1 MSRVKT
7 LLNNTLIFTVSEFA
21 SKLLAFFMLPVYTR
35 VMTTEA
41 FGASDLINSTV
52 GLLMP
57 IFTLSISNAALRFAM
72 NKNDDTS
79 YVFSFGI
86 KIILGG
92 FGILLLAFPL
102 FSKIPIIN
110 DYLFWFY
117 AIYLTSALSNYLNQ
131 FARGINKIKLVGIS
145 GVLNTV
151 IVIVSN
157 IILLVV
163 FHMGVAGYL
172 ASFIISY
179 VIGSIVLFVG
189 GGMYRYLTVQPS
201 ERSLRKN
208 MLQYSIPFAPN
219 SLSWW
224 LNNTAN
230 RYIIIAFCGV
240 SQVGLFSAAARI
252 PTILVTL
259 QNIFLQAWL
268 LSAISE
274 YESEDKSEF
283 FTKGYKFLNVTML
296 LGCSVLIAFI
306 KPISSFLL
314 SAEFYIAWKYIPFL
328 LISVIFGALSGFLGS
343 LYSASTKTNMLFVT
357 TLAGGIVSVGINFLL
372 VPLLGPLGA
381 SIASVL
387 AYITVWIMRLIDT
400 RRFVKLKLNLVGD
413 CFGYVMITAQA
424 FAMISL
430 PSTVTYVGS
439 VVVFIIVLLLNL
451 EELKSIYLRVHN
463 WQLNR
468 GHFRSENH

>member
-7 LLNNTLIFTVSEFA
+7 LLNNTLVFTVSEFA

-72 NKNDDTS
+72 NKDDDTS

-86 KIILGG
+86 KVIFAG
-92 FGILLLAFPL
+92 FILLILAVPL
-102 FSKIPIIN
+102 FLRINIIN

-117 AIYLTSALSNYLNQ
+117 AIYITSALSNYLNQ

-151 IVIVSN
+151 VVIVSN

-163 FHMGVAGYL
+163 FHLGVIGYL
-172 ASFIISY
+172 VSFIISY

-189 GGMYRYLTVQPS
+189 GGMYRYLTIHS
-201 ERSLRKN
+201 GEKILRKN

-268 LSAISE
+268 LSAISV

-283 FTKGYKFLNVTML
+283 FTKGYKFLNITML
-296 LGCSVLIAFI
+296 LGCCILIAFI

-314 SAEFYIAWKYIPFL
+314 STEFYIAWKYIPFL
-328 LISVIFGALSGFLGS
+328 LISVIFGALAGFLGS

-357 TLAGGIVSVGINFLL
+357 TLVGGIISIGINFLL
-372 VPLLGPLGA
+372 VPFFGPLGA

-387 AYITVWIMRLIDT
+387 AYMTVWIMRLIDT
-400 RRFVKLKLNLVGD
+400 RRFVELKISLIKD
-413 CFGYVMITAQA
+413 CIGYVLITAQA
-424 FAMISL
+424 LAIIIL
-430 PSTVTYVGS
+430 PSTMMYVGS
-439 VVVFIIVLLLNL
+439 LVVFIIVLLLNL
-451 EELKSIYLRVHN
+451 EELESLYKMIYSFV
-463 WQLNR
+463 NR
-468 GHFRSENH
+468 NKGKTLD